1 MPPLLNAWINFTKT
15 PLTSDSTHVLTF
27 LTLDK
32 ADEVEEGAKVD
43 LVRFDDNEDIAEF
56 ILKFLSEEDDED
68 DVILEKLR
76 RRKNNNKVFFFLP
89 KFHY

>member
-1 MPPLLNAWINFTKT
+1 MLSKYV
-15 PLTSDSTHVLTF
+15 HVLTF

-32 ADEVEEGAKVD
+32 TVEVEEGAKVD

-76 RRKNNNKVFFFLP
+76 RRKNNNKSFLLLAQVSLLS
-89 KFHY
+89 

>member
-1 MPPLLNAWINFTKT
+1 MQSKYA
-15 PLTSDSTHVLTF
+15 LTF

-43 LVRFDDNEDIAEF
+43 LVRFVDNEDIAEF
-56 ILKFLSEEDDED
+56 ILKFLSEGVDED

-76 RRKNNNKVFFFLP
+76 RRKNNNKVFFLP
-89 KFHY
+89 KFHYYLSKVLGWKLKFLCIKV